1 MLAIVV
7 TVVGLVDVEGVVAEL
22 DTLVGDVLVIVEVK
36 LEEEAV
42 DAVAVLELAA
52 EVETIVVK
60 LAKLVEIELVD

>member
-7 TVVGLVDVEGVVAEL
+7 TVVGLVDVEGIVAEL

>member
-1 MLAIVV
+1 M
-7 TVVGLVDVEGVVAEL
+7 
-22 DTLVGDVLVIVEVK
+22 LVIVEVK